1 MTVGPHSTKLPQ
13 SWDTRSDQPGV
24 PACTDSE
31 ANFFRKHS
39 HEEPVRYSSGVK
51 TCMYIA

>member
-24 PACTDSE
+24 PACADSE
-31 ANFFRKHS
+31 ANFSESTPTRS
-39 HEEPVRYSSGVK
+39 LSGIPVE
-51 TCMYIA
+51 

>member
-24 PACTDSE
+24 PACAVLKS
-31 ANFFRKHS
+31 FLRKHS
-39 HEEPVRYSSGVK
+39 REEPVRYTSGMK
-51 TCMYIA
+51 TCINIA

>member
-24 PACTDSE
+24 PACTDLKS
-31 ANFFRKHS
+31 FLRKHS
-39 HEEPVRYSSGVK
+39 HEEPVRYFSGVK